1 MGEAAMDT
9 QLDSQRKEEDLKLKV
24 HHVCRNLF
32 GPVDHQQLQ
41 QDFQRLLWRSVEV
54 AKQKWSFDFL
64 SDSPVDGILE
74 WEQLKCQ
81 EVPTFYRSCVVRNG
95 QRLLRE
101 AQGTATKPGNAHLED
116 LTREDCKTCK
126 FENCCT
132 AMLGNRRQ
140 TSITDFYEVKKRC
153 LCHKKNHHQ

>member
-1 MGEAAMDT
+1 MDT
-9 QLDSQRKEEDLKLKV
+9 QLDSQRKEEELNLKV
-24 HHVCRNLF
+24 RHVCRNLF

-54 AKQKWSFDFL
+54 AKQKWNFDFL
-64 SDSPVDGILE
+64 SDSPVDGSLE

-95 QRLLRE
+95 QMLLRE

-126 FENCCT
+126 YENCCT
-132 AMLGNRRQ
+132 ATLGNRRQ
-140 TSITDFYEVKKRC
+140 TSITDFYVVKKRC